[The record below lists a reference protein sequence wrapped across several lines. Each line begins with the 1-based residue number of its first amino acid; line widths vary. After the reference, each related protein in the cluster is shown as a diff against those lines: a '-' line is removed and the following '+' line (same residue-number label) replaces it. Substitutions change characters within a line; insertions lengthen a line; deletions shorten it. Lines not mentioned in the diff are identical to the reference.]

1 MENFAFV
8 PRVHTEEYR
17 YDLPPERI
25 AAYPLDDRAGSKLLV
40 AALRQQRSEC
50 QMEGQIECHTECHT
64 ECYTECYIEHHGF
77 RNITTIL
84 PSRTLLVMNDSRVIA
99 ARIQMQKPTGGAAEV
114 LCLQSLHP
122 SHDPAVAMLECG
134 SSTWLCMVGG
144 RNVKKGTTL
153 HLERNGIRLEARIVE
168 RSEQSSTEALVRFSW
183 QPEHLSFA
191 EWLDIC
197 GEVPLPPYIKRS
209 AEASDKERYQTV
221 YAKHEG
227 SVAAPTAGLHFTND
241 VLQALERNGVRTER
255 VTLHVGAGTFKP
267 MTSSEANNHTMHYE
281 RICVAR
287 RTIEMLIAQ
296 REDAL
301 PLVAVG
307 TTSVRTLESLY
318 WWGVR
323 LLAND
328 GNAQAATELTI
339 AQWDAYRMN
348 AEFPTLAAQPMPNAA
363 TALRAVLAWMQQH
376 ELQLVEGETQL
387 MIMPGYRFQLCD
399 ALITNFH
406 QPAST
411 LMLLV
416 AAFLSD
422 EHGTSHWRTVYDA
435 ALAEQYR
442 FLSYGDSSLLIANA
456 EYFEHLF
463 KANTAE
469 RLPS

>member
-1 MENFAFV
+1 MSILNITRFLSPILETMENFAFV
-8 PRVHTEEYR
+8 PKVPTEEYR

-25 AAYPLDDRAGSKLLV
+25 AAYPLDDRASSKLLV
-40 AALRQQRSEC
+40 AVLRQGSRQNDEQRYH
-50 QMEGQIECHTECHT
+50 CH
-64 ECYTECYIEHHGF
+64 IEHHGF
-77 RNITTIL
+77 RAITTLL
-84 PSRTLLVMNDSRVIA
+84 PQRTLLVMNDSRVIA
-99 ARIQMQKPTGGAAEV
+99 ARIAMQKPTGGAAEV
-114 LCLQSLHP
+114 FCLQALHP
-122 SHDPAVAMLECG
+122 SHDPAVAMLERG

-153 HLERNGIRLEARIVE
+153 HVERNGIRLEARIIE
-168 RSEQSSTEALVRFSW
+168 RGEQSSTEALVRFSW
-183 QPEHLSFA
+183 QPEHISFA
-191 EWLDIC
+191 ECLDTC

-209 AEASDKERYQTV
+209 AEPSDKERYQTV
-221 YAKHEG
+221 YAKYEG

-241 VLQALERNGVRTER
+241 VLQALESNGVRTER

-267 MTSSEANNHTMHYE
+267 MTSTEAKNHTMHYE
-281 RICVAR
+281 RMSVR
-287 RTIEMLIAQ
+287 RSTVETLLAQ
-296 REDAL
+296 RAERL

-328 GNAQAATELTI
+328 GNVQATTELTI

-348 AEFPTLAAQPMPNAA
+348 AELGNDMTQPLPSAA
-363 TALRAVLAWMQQH
+363 TALQVVLDWMQWH
-376 ELQLVEGETQL
+376 ELQSIEGETQL

-422 EHGTSHWRTVYDA
+422 EHGTSHWRTVYEA

-456 EYFEHLF
+456 EHFEHLF
-463 KANTAE
+463 KAK
-469 RLPS
+469 